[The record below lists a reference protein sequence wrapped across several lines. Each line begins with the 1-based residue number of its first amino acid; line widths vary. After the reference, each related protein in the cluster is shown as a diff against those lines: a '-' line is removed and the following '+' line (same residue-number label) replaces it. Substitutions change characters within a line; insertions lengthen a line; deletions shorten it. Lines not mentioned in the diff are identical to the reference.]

1 MGKRQINEPEHRLG
15 SSRLSHV
22 AEGSTEIG
30 PVIASSDADY
40 KILRKVK
47 ASFLEHRNGHPTL
60 LYRHTFPPYL
70 YHQKSDVRARETT
83 NKKLKVTHEPCPM

>member
-1 MGKRQINEPEHRLG
+1 MDKRQINEPEHRLG
-15 SSRLSHV
+15 SSRLSDL

-40 KILRKVK
+40 EILREVK
-47 ASFLEHRNGHPTL
+47 ASSLEHRNEHPTL
-60 LYRHTFPPYL
+60 LYRLAFPPYL
-70 YHQKSDVRARETT
+70 YHQKSDVRARETS